1 MSVPQWASSGIVLI
15 LFLFCVVFCRAQ
27 ATYWLGRGIVS
38 GAVKGRGKSKILD
51 GIAKFFEGSIPRK
64 GTRIIETWGIAVIP
78 LCFLTV
84 GLQTAVIAGA
94 GVLRMAWPRFTLAM
108 IPGCVAWA
116 LLYGMG
122 LLAVWMTVLGALA
135 GNPWGWVAFAVIV
148 TGFLILWQIRRH
160 KGGKTEREDRED

>member
-1 MSVPQWASSGIVLI
+1 MPVPQWASSGIVLI

-38 GAVKGRGKSKILD
+38 GAVKGREKSKILD
-51 GIAKFFEGSIPRK
+51 GIAKFFEGTIPRK
-64 GTRIIETWGIAVIP
+64 GTKIIETWGIAVIS

-94 GVLRMAWPRFTLAM
+94 GVLRMAWLRFTLAM
-108 IPGCVAWA
+108 LPGCVAWA

-122 LLAVWMTVLGALA
+122 LLAVWMTVLGAVA
-135 GNPWGWVAFAVIV
+135 GNPWAWVAIAVIV
-148 TGFLILWQIRRH
+148 VGLLILWQIRRR
-160 KGGKTEREDRED
+160 KDEKTEQED